1 MWNIA
6 WALGKSLGFKLYSIV
21 YSISRHYTDKRTE
34 FACYDATGD
43 DCGCMYRCL
52 SMISYRHHLLP
63 LYCPATRFTIFISEI
78 CMILHFL
85 SSSHPTPLP
94 PTPLLPSSSSPPPLL
109 LLFSFYSSHFS
120 CPPLPPFLVLSL
132 LFFMCYPSSPP
143 PPLPNVYTSSPPL
156 SSLISYFSRHHRSRQ
171 LMPWT
176 LNFYS
181 FSHHIYRE
189 QIGH

>member
-85 SSSHPTPLP
+85 SSSHPTPL
-94 PTPLLPSSSSPPPLL
+94 LLLSSSSPPPLL
-109 LLFSFYSSHFS
+109 ILLLSFFLSPSSSFS
-120 CPPLPPFLVLSL
+120 CSLPPLLHVLPL
-132 LFFMCYPSSPP
+132 LSPSSSPQCLYLVASTLIINFLLLPP
-143 PPLPNVYTSSPPL
+143 S
-156 SSLISYFSRHHRSRQ
+156 
-171 LMPWT
+171 
-176 LNFYS
+176 
-181 FSHHIYRE
+181 
-189 QIGH
+189 